1 MLTITKQNAIL
12 VLTTKKGMINV
23 IKKICKQ
30 CGKEFTTDNN
40 RKRLCDDCRTHNR
53 KIHATVYIKQYS
65 KEKRHH
71 LSISEEDYSYLK
83 LIAKVSHISIAKV
96 IHLMIEE
103 YKSS

>member
-1 MLTITKQNAIL
+1 M
-12 VLTTKKGMINV
+12 
-23 IKKICKQ
+23 IKKICTQ
-30 CGKEFTTDNN
+30 CGKEFTADNN
-40 RKRLCDDCRTHNR
+40 RKRLCEECKAHNK
-53 KIHATVYIKQYS
+53 KIHATEYMKQYK

-83 LIAKVSHISIAKV
+83 LMAKVSHISVAKV